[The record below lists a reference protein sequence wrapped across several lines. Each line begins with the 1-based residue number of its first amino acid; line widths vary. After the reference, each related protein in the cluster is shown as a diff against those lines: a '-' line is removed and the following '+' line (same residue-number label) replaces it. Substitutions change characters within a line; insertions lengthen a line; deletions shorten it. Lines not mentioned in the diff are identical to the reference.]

1 MKILGDAL
9 ALIQQRLDPSER
21 VLGAAAG
28 SWFGGGRCLV
38 VATSRSLTVADSNQI
53 ESLTYEGM
61 LECEYSEGWRKGQL
75 VIRAPG
81 RVVDIRD
88 IFIDRALEI
97 SSIIQ
102 TARRNKRYMGAPSGL
117 VLSG

>member
-9 ALIQQRLDPSER
+9 ALIQDRLDPSER
-21 VLGAAAG
+21 VLGAASGA
-28 SWFGGGRCLV
+28 WFGGGRCLL
-38 VATSRSLTVADSNQI
+38 VATSRSLTVADSDRI

-81 RVVDIRD
+81 RVVDVRD
-88 IFIDRALEI
+88 ILVDRAREI
-97 SSIIQ
+97 SSIIR
-102 TARRNKRYMGAPSGL
+102 TARRNKRYTNAPSGL